1 MATLNRTF
9 SVKNGIDVAN
19 TIIVDSSRNI
29 LNVVS
34 ANITQTVNAAT
45 VNVTTANIAETS
57 RANVYLSTRTAL
69 SPPSLTGFN
78 GERFR
83 IYDFAEAGR
92 PNYALGAESNH
103 VWMGVDGNANTVGFK
118 WYGNTSQAM
127 RLSGNGVLEVANSV
141 IANAFIVLGGLN
153 ITDQANNAYAQ
164 ANAARLQANSART
177 VANDAYGQA
186 NAAANLV
193 AVYAN
198 DSLIFANANVNF
210 NNTGSINVAITANV
224 TNKAANIAFD
234 LNTASIISVGRP
246 TAPLT
251 LASNVSID
259 KDLTVTGNLY
269 VLGNTTTVETETL
282 VVEDS
287 LIKLAANNTADVIDI
302 GFFGVYDTTKQT
314 GLFRDASDGGKY
326 KLFTDY
332 SGDLSSNLVGASVNS
347 ATLVANLEGALINVT
362 TANIG
367 TLYVTTDA
375 NVFGNLTVS
384 GNTTYTNTVLFN
396 AAVNVNSTLNVVGT
410 TALTNANV
418 NGLLTITAPAI
429 GLLVANANVTY
440 SLQVGTLNVTTN
452 TVTTSSSGQV
462 VLDKFPATQLA
473 SAKYFVQANSS
484 SDYHT
489 TEVVLVQDATNVW
502 ITEYGSIQTGPSL
515 GTFSADISSGDV
527 RLLFNATN
535 NINTIRAVRYGIIP

>member
-103 VWMGVDGNANTVGFK
+103 VWMGVDGDANTVGFK

-302 GFFGVYDTTKQT
+302 GFFGVYDATKQT

-535 NINTIRAVRYGIIP
+535 NINTIRAVRYGIVP